1 MSPGAARVA
10 SLVMH
15 ARSMTSDATEAAAL
29 LVSAAGAI
37 VTETVPA
44 EHVGTALGAL
54 IDPWLTRPEADPTH

>member
-1 MSPGAARVA
+1 
-10 SLVMH
+10 
-15 ARSMTSDATEAAAL
+15 MTSDATEAAAL